1 MIAPI
6 KHLIMDEE
14 ASKSTEDVVEFQ
26 LEPDSELRFE
36 IESKSKKV
44 AVQVTFSNIDE
55 MWITYYYIL
64 NSQLKIGYAEL
75 FGTELVKGKIYDFFT
90 GAKIAIFTY
99 QGCTISVRGETDV
112 IYVAKETP
120 MVYNNKL

>member
-1 MIAPI
+1 M
-6 KHLIMDEE
+6 
-14 ASKSTEDVVEFQ
+14 
-26 LEPDSELRFE
+26 
-36 IESKSKKV
+36 
-44 AVQVTFSNIDE
+44 
-55 MWITYYYIL
+55 
-64 NSQLKIGYAEL
+64 

-120 MVYNNKL
+120 MVCNNTLQSIAPDFESTILYYRFNI